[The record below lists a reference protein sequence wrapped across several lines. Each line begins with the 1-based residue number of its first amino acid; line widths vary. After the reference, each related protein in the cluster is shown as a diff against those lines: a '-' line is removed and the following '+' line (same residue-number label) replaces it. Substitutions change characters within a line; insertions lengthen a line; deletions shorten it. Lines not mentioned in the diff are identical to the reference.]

1 MKLKA
6 TAGEIFLGSVF
17 VCAGFFWIV
26 TAIRLPIWDGFAPS
40 SGFLP
45 LVYGVMLIG
54 LSAAAL
60 VFEANSGNQSAELA
74 GPVQRPVM
82 VIATL
87 AAGAAG
93 VDPAGF
99 AVSMFLMMLLLFSV
113 IEKLPLLPS
122 VLVSSGFALILTL
135 VFRTWLGVPLPIG
148 PWGF

>member
-6 TAGEIFLGSVF
+6 TAGEIILGSAFICV
-17 VCAGFFWIV
+17 GIFWIV
-26 TAIRLPIWDGFAPS
+26 TAIRLPLWDGFAPS

-45 LVYGVMLIG
+45 LVYGVLLIG

-60 VFEANSGNQSAELA
+60 LFEANSGDLSVEAA

-122 VLVSSGFALILTL
+122 VLVSSGFVLILTL

>member
-1 MKLKA
+1 
-6 TAGEIFLGSVF
+6 
-17 VCAGFFWIV
+17 V

>member
-17 VCAGFFWIV
+17 VCVGFFWIV